1 MSLAL
6 PFLIIFLFMIL
17 IDDCHGRVGLLD
29 VYMCRPM
36 AWESEAWR
44 IGDAFDLS
52 WAVLVGFYLR
62 KKGEWETV

>member
-1 MSLAL
+1 
-6 PFLIIFLFMIL
+6 MIL